1 MNLIQLERIVMV
13 AKAGSFSDV
22 AQKLYISQPALSQT
36 IANVE
41 EEVGAVLFDRSVQP
55 IMLTPEG
62 EVFLRAAQ
70 EILRTNQLMR
80 QDLQT
85 VRSGARGRITI
96 GSSIPRCQSV
106 WAHVLPQM
114 TSQYPDVTL
123 GFIDG
128 KSSEFE
134 RMIAHGNINFA
145 LSNSPPN
152 SNRIGS
158 YILNA
163 EKYLLVANRSSDFAR
178 KMDAQRSNPA
188 APVRLE
194 KFQDERFILLDPQR
208 NSRLAFNQM
217 IRESGIRPH
226 IAIEVYNSNLA
237 LEYVKANLGVALI
250 PIVMQ
255 SDQAFSY
262 QTEDLSYYEIDS
274 KYASRTLYL
283 YYDAEI
289 SFNYAQQ
296 FLVDLV
302 LEKFSSLSE

>member
-1 MNLIQLERIVMV
+1 MNLVQLERIVMV

-41 EEVGAVLFDRSVQP
+41 EEVGAVIFDRSVQP

-70 EILRTNQLMR
+70 EILRTNQLM
-80 QDLQT
+80 LQELHT
-85 VRSGARGRITI
+85 VRSGARGKITI

-106 WAHVLPQM
+106 WSHVLPQM
-114 TSQYPDVTL
+114 TEQYPDVTL
-123 GFIDG
+123 GFVDG
-128 KSSEFE
+128 KSSDFE

-152 SNRIGS
+152 SSRIGS

-163 EKYLLVANRSSDFAR
+163 EKYLLVANRSSEFVQ
-178 KMDAQRSNPA
+178 KMDANRPDLS
-188 APVRLE
+188 APVPME
-194 KFQDERFILLDPQR
+194 AFQNERFILLDLQR

-217 IRESGIRPH
+217 IRESGIKPH

-255 SDQAFSY
+255 SNQPFCY
-262 QTEDLSYYEIDS
+262 QTNELSYYEIDS

-289 SFNYAQQ
+289 SFNYAQR
-296 FLVDLV
+296 FLVNLV
-302 LEKFSSLSE
+302 LEKFSSLLE